1 MDSESVAQPDYSQH
15 LPYLRL
21 TAEQVIKD
29 FGFFGHEIT
38 FSGNEKSAFEELYA
52 QVLPLVK
59 HLVDKDFGA
68 FCNLLY
74 RIDLGEAMVRKMM
87 RESEDFY
94 ADITQSILERELQKV
109 VLRAHFNRPS
119 EGDPHAPAL
128 E

>member
-1 MDSESVAQPDYSQH
+1 MGAKEVLLSDYSQH

-29 FGFFGHEIT
+29 FGFFGHEIAFT
-38 FSGNEKSAFEELYA
+38 GNEKTAFEELFS

-59 HLVDKDFGA
+59 QLVDKDFAA

-74 RIDLGEAMVRKMM
+74 RIDLAESTVRKMM

-94 ADITQSILERELQKV
+94 ADITQSILKRALQKV
-109 VLRAHFNRPS
+109 VLRAHFNRPT
-119 EGDPHAPAL
+119 EGEPLAPAL

>member
-1 MDSESVAQPDYSQH
+1 MGTEPLPQSDYSQH

-38 FSGNEKSAFEELYA
+38 FSGNEKTAFEELYT
-52 QVLPLVK
+52 QVLPLVR
-59 HLVDKDFGA
+59 HLVDKDFSA

-74 RIDLGEAMVRKMM
+74 RIDLAEATVRKMM

-94 ADITQSILERELQKV
+94 ADITQSILKRELQKV

-119 EGDPHAPAL
+119 GGEPLAPAL

>member
-1 MDSESVAQPDYSQH
+1 MGFDSLPQADYSQN

-38 FSGNEKSAFEELYA
+38 FTGNEKTAFEELFS

-59 HLVDKDFGA
+59 HLVDKDFAA

-74 RIDLGEAMVRKMM
+74 RIDLAEATVRKMM

-94 ADITQSILERELQKV
+94 ADITKSILKRALQKV

-119 EGDPHAPAL
+119 EGEPLAPAL